1 MSQSGSVNIFLIKL
15 KYNIVKQLF
24 LETDN
29 KCVQSSKMQ

>member
-1 MSQSGSVNIFLIKL
+1 MSQSGSVNLIKL

-29 KCVQSSKMQ
+29 KCVQFSKMQ